1 MKYCDWNS
9 MVSLAAKQSAK
20 FGVYINN
27 SLTYQDDDSDIWN
40 YVLERVTDLN
50 TRCNLV
56 NGGLFL
62 FDSEIEAADFY
73 RIFGS
78 GPVYASGIY
87 ALLLDSNGE
96 MITENT

>member
-1 MKYCDWNS
+1 MKYCDWGS
-9 MVSLAAKQSAK
+9 MVSLAVIQSAK

-27 SLTYQDDDSDIWN
+27 NLTFQDDDNDIWN

-62 FDSEIEAADFY
+62 FDSEIEATDFY
-73 RIFGS
+73 RIFES

-87 ALLLDSNGE
+87 ALLLNSNGE
-96 MITENT
+96 MVTENT